1 MYIND
6 HRPRT
11 RKRLYKGGRGIAGLG
26 ASASDCG
33 ANQVFYPQLN
43 FLGVTGQCVD
53 RSYIDG
59 SGNINIPGVGTWT
72 AAQAGAPST
81 GSGTDVSSVVG
92 SVAGLVGK
100 LFGQQPAYPYPVAP
114 AAGIDTTTLLIV
126 GGLGLGLILVMSRR
140 GGD

>member
-11 RKRLYKGGRGIAGLG
+11 RKRLYRGGRGIAGLG
-26 ASASDCG
+26 DDCSASYG
-33 ANQVFYPQLN
+33 
-43 FLGVTGQCVD
+43 GVTQP
-53 RSYIDG
+53 DG
-59 SGNINIPGVGTWT
+59 TCQVPIISGGTT
-72 AAQAGAPST
+72 TTSQTQANNGPTVTTITGTGPDTSGAASI
-81 GSGTDVSSVVG
+81 VG

-100 LFGQQPAYPYPVAP
+100 LFGQQPVYPYP
-114 AAGIDTTTLLIV
+114 AASTGIDTTTLMVL